1 MTISTATGKIQN
13 DIKDI
18 GNLWISYNYNK
29 IGLMRTYM
37 TDKQNEEQKSRQRS
51 LHYSLLRVISDIYP
65 TVDKITIRYKQ
76 IYRSA
81 FGTSEYENEQKY
93 TSSSRNNFLVKC
105 LNRECTSIGYDLRDE
120 VEDMIYSR
128 ESSREGN
135 IDCNGSEA
143 PDHLYQS
150 CGSSLHYYIQIT
162 FKN

>member
-1 MTISTATGKIQN
+1 
-13 DIKDI
+13 
-18 GNLWISYNYNK
+18 
-29 IGLMRTYM
+29 M
-37 TDKQNEEQKSRQRS
+37 TDKQNEEQTSRQRS

-81 FGTSEYENEQKY
+81 FGTSEDEKELKY
-93 TSSSRNNFLVKC
+93 TSSSRNDFLIKC

-120 VEDMIYSR
+120 IEDMIYCR
-128 ESSREGN
+128 ESSREGSIN
-135 IDCNGSEA
+135 CDGSEA
-143 PDHLYQS
+143 PDHLYQR